1 MADRAGLLYARTRN
15 QEPKPNNDIKNQ
27 IINQTKKGEPNY
39 GKSN

>member
-1 MADRAGLLYARTRN
+1 MVTVRAFFMP
-15 QEPKPNNDIKNQ
+15 EPKPRTKTKNDIKNQ